1 MGDVIDHARGADADP
16 SAPPGPADAL
26 ALCCL
31 AQCDFGALGA
41 VRGADG
47 MRVADLGALAL
58 SRFLYRHS
66 LHPRLDR
73 RMLVAAAS
81 SPRFAPLTCAHA
93 VDRWSARP
101 LIQFSALTLRT
112 PGGPG
117 SPVMVVFRGTDRS
130 WQGWA
135 EDAAM
140 GLSFPL
146 PGHRAAARYLAFT
159 AERHPGP
166 LFVMGH
172 SKGGNLAEYAL
183 ASLLR
188 ARPRDAERV
197 HLFSLDA
204 PGFPAPLVRS
214 GFFEANAAP
223 ASRVRIPGSW
233 VSVLL
238 DQPGPA
244 RFVRSGL
251 PGPMG
256 HDPYT
261 WVVEGGDFVP
271 APAPGPVPRAV
282 GAAVDRALGLRPIR
296 ITRP

>member
-31 AQCDFGALGA
+31 AQCDFGAL
-41 VRGADG
+41 GADG

-81 SPRFAPLTCAHA
+81 SPRFAPLICAHA

-146 PGHRAAARYLAFT
+146 PGHRAAARYLAFA

>member
-1 MGDVIDHARGADADP
+1 M
-16 SAPPGPADAL
+16 
-26 ALCCL
+26 
-31 AQCDFGALGA
+31 
-41 VRGADG
+41 RGADG
-47 MRVADLGALAL
+47 MRVADLGALAR

-146 PGHRAAARYLAFT
+146 PGHRAAARYLAFA

-197 HLFSLDA
+197 RLFSLDA

-214 GFFEANAAP
+214 GFFEANAAH